1 MSESPS
7 PPAAILLFTSVE
19 LYLSGFEHQL
29 GRTSRDLAGLKAA
42 GLLCNEVA
50 EIAKQGYAHN
60 FGIGE
65 DEDLL
70 SLASVPFGRL
80 LQRCPQPG
88 ALVFHHSYAASAA
101 AHPGPATD
109 GFMPH
114 AQYFPAALLRRFELD
129 HVPYF
134 GSFATGCTGLLSLIL
149 TAAGLCAFSQGAPVV
164 CLTADVKPP
173 GTTYDARR
181 EKILTSDCASG
192 FLIGRE
198 PRGYR
203 ALGIGFYSTK
213 RELVPLVEIVKRTV
227 QMVRGLTE
235 ALAID
240 CTQRKFVLHY
250 PNIFPSAWPMV
261 TNYLRLTSEPQAL
274 DGLAERAHCLSSD
287 PVITLAKWHLGQP
300 GRLHVVVNFGSGLH
314 LGVGIFSEEL
324 RHEPGA

>member
-1 MSESPS
+1 MTVLGPLTRFVAAQAGGRRASSPS
-7 PPAAILLFTSVE
+7 SRPPPHVRIPFAAGGPYCSSPRWSFTSRASSTNWPDKPG
-19 LYLSGFEHQL
+19 SGRAQGGGPAL
-29 GRTSRDLAGLKAA
+29 QRGGGDRQAGL
-42 GLLCNEVA
+42 C
-50 EIAKQGYAHN
+50 AH

-192 FLIGRE
+192 FLRSAGSPVAIGRWASASIR
-198 PRGYR
+198 PSGSCR
-203 ALGIGFYSTK
+203 
-213 RELVPLVEIVKRTV
+213 
-227 QMVRGLTE
+227 
-235 ALAID
+235 LA
-240 CTQRKFVLHY
+240 RR
-250 PNIFPSAWPMV
+250 N
-261 TNYLRLTSEPQAL
+261 RQAHGP
-274 DGLAERAHCLSSD
+274 DGAGAD
-287 PVITLAKWHLGQP
+287 GGP
-300 GRLHVVVNFGSGLH
+300 GDRLH
-314 LGVGIFSEEL
+314 
-324 RHEPGA
+324 PA